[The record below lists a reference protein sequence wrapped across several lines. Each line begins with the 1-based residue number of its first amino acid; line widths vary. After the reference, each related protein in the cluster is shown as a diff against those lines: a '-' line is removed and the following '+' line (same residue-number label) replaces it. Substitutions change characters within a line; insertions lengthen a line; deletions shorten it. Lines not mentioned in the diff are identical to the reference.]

1 MAAPLVRGLREQIAH
16 QLRDDIL
23 AGRLG
28 DDERLNERE
37 LAERFG
43 VSRIPVREA
52 LVQLTHEGLLVSRS
66 NCGVRV
72 ATPAPD
78 AIREFLIPIRRTIET
93 FALRLIWETLNE
105 DDFSQWRLILE
116 RMKAACEQRDFPAI
130 AEQDIAFHRSIVRRA
145 AQPDLLAVWSGVV
158 ARIRSHFRQSH
169 SRHHEQNPLKI
180 HASHRMLVNAF
191 RIGPLELAIKA
202 LEEHIRTP

>member
-1 MAAPLVRGLREQIAH
+1 VSAPLVRGLREQIAH
-16 QLRDDIL
+16 QLREDIL
-23 AGRLG
+23 AGRLD

-43 VSRIPVREA
+43 VSRIPIREA
-52 LVQLTHEGLLVSRS
+52 LVQLTHEGLLVSRA

-93 FALRLIWETLNE
+93 FALRLIWETLNDE
-105 DDFSQWRLILE
+105 DFTQWQQILE
-116 RMKAACEQRDFPAI
+116 RMKKACAERDFPAI
-130 AEQDIAFHRSIVRRA
+130 AEQDIAFHRSIVTRA
-145 AQPDLLAVWSGVV
+145 EQPDLLAVWSGVV

-169 SRHHEQNPLKI
+169 SRHHQQNPMKLYT
-180 HASHRMLVNAF
+180 SHRALVNAF
-191 RIGPLELAIKA
+191 RTGPLEGAVKA
-202 LEEHIRTP
+202 LEEHIRIP